1 MNVGNLFISFI
12 SFLQQTDFGF
22 RHVLDFIVIFVLVF
36 LLVSLIRK
44 TRATIILIGLMFLSL
59 IYFLSIILNLV
70 IAKTVLQSFFGAF
83 LIIFTIIFQREL
95 RRFLGFLGSVAT
107 GGKIQPPS
115 DNSLRAII
123 KATQKMAENKTGALI
138 VFPGQENI
146 ERLLDGG
153 IKLNGHIS
161 YQLIQS
167 IFDSASPGHD
177 GALVINKDLVRR
189 FGVHLPLSENPE
201 ASKGLGTRHRA
212 ALGLAESSD
221 ALCIVVSEE
230 KGTISIAY
238 NKKLFVVRDEEEL
251 EKTLQKFIN
260 KTSAPL
266 NLGTFQVWVTK
277 NSKSLAY
284 SVLITAVVWVFFTI
298 QNS

>member
-1 MNVGNLFISFI
+1 MNVNNLYLSIFSFV
-12 SFLQQTDFGF
+12 QKTEFGF
-22 RHVLDFIVIFVLVF
+22 RHILDFIVIFVLVF

-59 IYFLSIILNLV
+59 IYFLSIALKLTV
-70 IAKTVLQSFFGAF
+70 ARTVLQSFFGAF

-115 DNSLRAII
+115 DDSLRAII
-123 KATQKMAENKTGALI
+123 KATQKMAENKMGALI

-146 ERLLDGG
+146 ERLLEGG
-153 IKLNGHIS
+153 VKLNGHIS
-161 YQLIQS
+161 YQLIHS
-167 IFDSASPGHD
+167 IFDSTSPGHD
-177 GALVINKDLVRR
+177 GALVINKDLARR

-230 KGTISIAY
+230 KGTISIAH
-238 NKKLFVVRDEEEL
+238 NKKLFVVKDEEEL
-251 EKTLQKFIN
+251 EKILQKFIT
-260 KTSAPL
+260 KTSQPL
-266 NLGTFQVWVTK
+266 NLSSFQLWFTK
-277 NSKSLAY
+277 NAKSLAY
-284 SVLITAVVWVFFTI
+284 SVLITIVVWIFFTI

>member
-1 MNVGNLFISFI
+1 MIGNFSVSLISFI
-12 SFLQQTDFGF
+12 QKTEFGF

-36 LLVSLIRK
+36 LLVSLIKK
-44 TRATIILIGLMFLSL
+44 TRATIILIGIISLSL
-59 IYFLSIILNLV
+59 VYFFSITLNL
-70 IAKTVLQSFFGAF
+70 ATTKAVLQSFFSAF
-83 LIIFTIIFQREL
+83 LIIFTILFQREL
-95 RRFLGFLGSVAT
+95 RRFFGFLGSVAT

-115 DNSLRAII
+115 DSSLKAII
-123 KATQKMAENKTGALI
+123 RATQKMADNKTGALI

-146 ERLLDGG
+146 ERLLEGG

-167 IFDSASPGHD
+167 IFDSTSPGHD
-177 GALVINKDLVRR
+177 GALVISKDLVRR

-201 ASKGLGTRHRA
+201 ASKNLGTRHRA

-230 KGTISIAY
+230 KGTISIAH
-238 NKKLFVVRDEEEL
+238 NKKLFAIKSEEEL
-251 EKTLQKFIN
+251 EKILQRFTDRISP
-260 KTSAPL
+260 TL
-266 NLGTFQVWVTK
+266 NLGTFQRWLVK
-277 NSKSLAY
+277 NAKTLTYSL
-284 SVLITAVVWVFFTI
+284 LITIVVWVFFTV